1 MTTQGKTIVRK
12 EVKKTGSHAG
22 TVKKALENNGFDYE
36 IYKNFVAECF
46 DSKYNKTKS
55 TIKKTIRFQ

>member
-36 IYKNFVAECF
+36 IYKNFVAECYS
-46 DSKYNKTKS
+46 SKYNKIKL
-55 TIKKTIRFQ
+55 TIKKSIRFQ